1 MDSKTVRLA
10 VLLAITAIS
19 LILVTV
25 YAVNDGGK
33 KKHRTTDEPA
43 ITGSSLDAGTDGT
56 DPAEDPLRKVT
67 SSDFI
72 TYGEQI
78 GDQPKAFMYDE
89 SFFDP
94 MRDVVTG
101 ISEGNEITL
110 TMSAQAVDDMIHVSV
125 TNERGGL
132 ESGTA
137 FQVIAEQA
145 ANGKEKT
152 YTDTD
157 RDGQI
162 EFRVLASG
170 TYRLRLLEAKGY
182 QVPTT
187 AVVVRVDVPVPETSA
202 GSSSS
207 GNSGSGGTGSTEEP
221 APGTGASGDAG
232 ASGTAEPSGG
242 SSTGSSDSSGGTQGE
257 TGTGAP
263 DNTPNGNSNS
273 ATEGAT

>member
-33 KKHRTTDEPA
+33 KKHPTTDGST
-43 ITGSSLDAGTDGT
+43 ITGTTLDAGTDGT

-110 TMSAQAVDDMIHVSV
+110 TMSARAVDDMIHVSV

-263 DNTPNGNSNS
+263 DNAPNGNSNS

>member
-182 QVPTT
+182 QVPAT

-202 GSSSS
+202 GSSST
-207 GNSGSGGTGSTEEP
+207 GNSRSEGTGSTEEP
-221 APGTGASGDAG
+221 APGAGATGEAG

-242 SSTGSSDSSGGTQGE
+242 SSTGSTDSSGGAQGE

>member
-25 YAVNDGGK
+25 YAVNDEGK
-33 KKHRTTDEPA
+33 KKHPTTDGSA
-43 ITGSSLDAGTDGT
+43 ITGTTLDAGTDGT

-110 TMSAQAVDDMIHVSV
+110 TMSARAVDDMIHVSV

-132 ESGTA
+132 EAGTA

-182 QVPTT
+182 QVPAT

-202 GSSSS
+202 GSSST
-207 GNSGSGGTGSTEEP
+207 GNSGSRGTGSTEEP
-221 APGTGASGDAG
+221 PPGAGATGEAG
-232 ASGTAEPSGG
+232 ASGTAEPSGD
-242 SSTGSSDSSGGTQGE
+242 SNTGSTESSGGAPGE

-263 DNTPNGNSNS
+263 DNAPNGNSNS